1 MCSSAAFT
9 PMDAIIAS
17 LTLRKKAS
25 CSSTVSTP
33 CKNHQP
39 KPPQKKLNQ
48 TNLQKIQFPITKLIS
63 IFCPNRKYLAAIVFL
78 KILAARKFSKHCLN
92 FFSLLHIG

>member
-1 MCSSAAFT
+1 MKSLLPVLIKKNDFCMCSSAAFT
-9 PMDAIIAS
+9 PMDPIIAS

-39 KPPQKKLNQ
+39 KPPQKKTKSNQ
-48 TNLQKIQFPITKLIS
+48 PSENSVPNHQAYFYFP
-63 IFCPNRKYLAAIVFL
+63 
-78 KILAARKFSKHCLN
+78 SK
-92 FFSLLHIG
+92 